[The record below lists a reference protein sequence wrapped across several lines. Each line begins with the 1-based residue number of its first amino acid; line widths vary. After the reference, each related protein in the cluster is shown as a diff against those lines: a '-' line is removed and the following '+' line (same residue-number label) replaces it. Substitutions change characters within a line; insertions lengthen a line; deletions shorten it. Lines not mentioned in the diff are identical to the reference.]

1 MEKWTPI
8 YNEDKITTPGLL
20 INPDFVNDNIKSM
33 IKICGDPERLWP
45 HIKTYKMKKIIDLQ
59 INNGIS
65 RFKCATVSEAKL
77 LCSTKADHILLAIQP
92 TRKKLDFLLK
102 LQKEFPEKKFSTLVD
117 NKITLELF
125 IKASISKNQKISVW
139 IDLNTG
145 MNRTGVI
152 PNEHAFNLFKQIFY
166 STHLNFLGLHVYD
179 GHVRDPDEKKREKM
193 SNESDK
199 KLNGLIEKINSVNS
213 NYNVIV
219 GGSPT
224 FQSHSKNPNVFL
236 SPGTTLLWDAR
247 YSELCPK
254 SPFKI
259 AALLATRVISK
270 PGPNLLCLDIGHK
283 AIACEMKLPRMVLLG
298 LKNSEQISQSEEHLV
313 VESIDSEKY
322 EVGDVIY
329 GAPFH
334 ICPTVAKYNYAQIV
348 KNQRLVDYWKI
359 EGKDYMYSFED
370 FDRKLLY

>member
-33 IKICGDPERLWP
+33 IKICGDPKRLWP

-59 INNGIS
+59 IRNGIS

-77 LCSTKADHILLAIQP
+77 LCNTKAKHILLAIQP
-92 TRKKLDFLLK
+92 TKKKLDFFLN
-102 LQKEFPEKKFSTLVD
+102 LQKEYPEKKFSTLID
-117 NKITLELF
+117 NEITLKLF
-125 IKASISKNQKISVW
+125 VKSSISKNQKISLW

-145 MNRTGVI
+145 MNRTGII
-152 PNEHAFNLFKQIFY
+152 PDENAFNLFKQICY
-166 STHLNFLGLHVYD
+166 STHLNFLGLHIYD
-179 GHVRDPDEKKREKM
+179 GHIRNSNETIREKK
-193 SNESDK
+193 SNESTK
-199 KLNGLIEKINSVNS
+199 KVNGLIEKINNVNS
-213 NYNVIV
+213 NYDVIL

-224 FQSHSKNPNVFL
+224 FQSHSKKSNVFL

-247 YSELCPK
+247 YSELWPE

-259 AALLATRVISK
+259 AALLATRVVSK
-270 PGPNLLCLDIGHK
+270 PGPNLLCLDVGHK
-283 AIACEMKLPRMVLLG
+283 AIACEMKLPRMLLLG
-298 LKNSEQISQSEEHLV
+298 LKKSEQISQSEEHLV
-313 VESIDSEKY
+313 IKSIDSEKY

-329 GAPFH
+329 GVPFH
-334 ICPTVAKYNYAQIV
+334 ICPTVAKYNYAQVV
-348 KNQRLVDYWKI
+348 KNQRLVDCWKI

-370 FDRKLLY
+370 FDRKLLS

>member
-33 IKICGDPERLWP
+33 IKICGDPKRLWP

-59 INNGIS
+59 IRNGIS

-77 LCSTKADHILLAIQP
+77 LCNTKAKHILLAIQP
-92 TRKKLDFLLK
+92 TKKKLDFFLN
-102 LQKEFPEKKFSTLVD
+102 LQKKYPEKKFSTLID
-117 NKITLELF
+117 NEITLELF
-125 IKASISKNQKISVW
+125 VKSSVSKNQKISLW

-145 MNRTGVI
+145 MNRTGII
-152 PNEHAFNLFKQIFY
+152 PDENAFNLFKQICY
-166 STHLNFLGLHVYD
+166 STHLNFLGLHIYD
-179 GHVRDPDEKKREKM
+179 GHIRDSNETKREKK
-193 SNESDK
+193 SNESTK
-199 KLNGLIEKINSVNS
+199 KVNSLIEKINNVNS
-213 NYNVIV
+213 NYDVII

-247 YSELCPK
+247 YSELWPE

-270 PGPNLLCLDIGHK
+270 PGPNLLCLDVGHK
-283 AIACEMKLPRMVLLG
+283 AIACEMKLPRMLLLG
-298 LKNSEQISQSEEHLV
+298 LKKSEQISQSEEHLV
-313 VESIDSEKY
+313 IKSIDSEKY

-329 GAPFH
+329 GVPFH
-334 ICPTVAKYNYAQIV
+334 ICPTVAKYTYV
-348 KNQRLVDYWKI
+348 K
-359 EGKDYMYSFED
+359 
-370 FDRKLLY
+370 